1 MRQVREAMVKM
12 TAEAREAVKSFLTT
26 RDNPRTIRIDL
37 HSTGCCDS
45 SLGLSVDEVR
55 ENDLIQEIDG
65 LTLVINPEIYELVGE
80 ITISYVD
87 EKGKKGF
94 VLNSGKPLNEWDGF
108 GTCEIKQ

>member
-1 MRQVREAMVKM
+1 MVTM
-12 TAEAREAVKSFLTT
+12 TAEAGKAIKSFLI
-26 RDNPRTIRIDL
+26 REDNPRTIRIDL

-55 ENDLIQEIDG
+55 ENDLIQEIEG
-65 LTLVINPEIYELVGE
+65 LTFVINPEIFELVGE
-80 ITISYVD
+80 VTISYVD

-94 VLNSGKPLNEWDGF
+94 IMSSSKPLNEWDGF